1 MFSRVLNTLLKQNQK
16 NIFTVKERNFTTMDL
31 KQSCSNSTIITLE
44 IHHWFHF
51 ITNFTN
57 IKTNENHTLNA
68 STTLLTTTKY
78 ILNENKRSTRKKC
91 EICSMVSI
99 KTLKQRHWR
108 RFGVFT
114 VNLEYISQFLC
125 LLLTLNKYIFAEYR
139 SELLKQS
146 S

>member
-57 IKTNENHTLNA
+57 IKTNENHTLSA

>member
-1 MFSRVLNTLLKQNQK
+1 MFSRVLNTPLKQNQK
-16 NIFTVKERNFTTMDL
+16 NIVKERNFTTMDL

-44 IHHWFHF
+44 INHWFHF

-57 IKTNENHTLNA
+57 IKTNENHTLIV
-68 STTLLTTTKY
+68 SPTLLTATKY
-78 ILNENKRSTRKKC
+78 ILNENKRNTRKRC

-114 VNLEYISQFLC
+114 VNLEYISQFFMSIVDFEQVYFC
-125 LLLTLNKYIFAEYR
+125 RI
-139 SELLKQS
+139 
-146 S
+146 

>member
-1 MFSRVLNTLLKQNQK
+1 MFSRVLNTPLKQNQK

-44 IHHWFHF
+44 INHWFHF

-57 IKTNENHTLNA
+57 IKTNENRTLSV
-68 STTLLTTTKY
+68 STTLLTATKY
-78 ILNENKRSTRKKC
+78 ILNENKRNTRKRC

-114 VNLEYISQFLC
+114 VNLEYNSQFFMSIVDFEQVYFC
-125 LLLTLNKYIFAEYR
+125 RI
-139 SELLKQS
+139 
-146 S
+146 

>member
-1 MFSRVLNTLLKQNQK
+1 MFSRVLNTPLKQNQK
-16 NIFTVKERNFTTMDL
+16 NIVKERNFTTMDL

-44 IHHWFHF
+44 INHWFHF

-57 IKTNENHTLNA
+57 IKTNENRTLSV
-68 STTLLTTTKY
+68 STTLLTATKY
-78 ILNENKRSTRKKC
+78 ILNENKRNTRKRC

-114 VNLEYISQFLC
+114 VNLEYISQFFLSIVDFEQVYFC
-125 LLLTLNKYIFAEYR
+125 RI
-139 SELLKQS
+139 
-146 S
+146 